1 MHISDGV
8 LPTNVAVVSY
18 VATFVLASWSSRQVK
33 SEDLPKI
40 AVVTSSFFVASLF
53 HIPLGPTSVHL
64 IMGGLVGALLGPVA
78 FLSVTLGIFLQSIL
92 FQFGGL
98 TAVGANSLM
107 MGIPALICAGLFQI
121 IRGRTLLS
129 HTIAGAICGVLGT
142 SISALF
148 LALLLTTAGEE
159 FFGVAKLALAAH
171 VPVIIIE
178 GIVSAFVISF
188 LYRVRPELL
197 CGFKSVGK
205 RR

>member
-8 LPTNVAVVSY
+8 LPTNVAVISY
-18 VATFVLASWSSRQVK
+18 AVTFGLAAWSTKKVK
-33 SEDLPKI
+33 PAELPKI

-64 IMGGLVGALLGPVA
+64 IMGGLVGALLGPA
-78 FLSVTLGIFLQSIL
+78 CYISITLGIFLQSIL

-98 TAVGANSLM
+98 TAVGANSMM
-107 MGIPALICAGLFQI
+107 MGIPALMCAGLFQLM
-121 IRGRTLLS
+121 RGKTLLS
-129 HTIAGAICGVLGT
+129 HTIAGAIIGVLGT
-142 SISALF
+142 TTSALF
-148 LALLLTTAGEE
+148 LAMLLATAGED
-159 FFGVAKLALAAH
+159 FMGVAKMALAAH

-197 CGFKSVGK
+197 GGVVRK
-205 RR
+205 

>member
-8 LPTNVAVVSY
+8 LPVNVAVLSY
-18 VATFVLASWSSRQVK
+18 AATFGLATWSTRRIK
-33 SEDLPKI
+33 AEELPKI

-64 IMGGLVGALLGPVA
+64 LMGGLVGALLGPVA
-78 FLSVTLGIFLQSIL
+78 FISITLGVFLQSIL

-107 MGIPALICAGLFQI
+107 MGIPALICAGLFQLL
-121 IRGRTLLS
+121 RGRTLLS
-129 HTIAGAICGVLGT
+129 NTIAGAICGVLGT
-142 SISALF
+142 TLSAVF
-148 LALLLTTAGEE
+148 LALLLSTAGED
-159 FFGVAKLALAAH
+159 FCGVAKLALAVH
-171 VPVIIIE
+171 VPVVVIE

-197 CGFKSVGK
+197 CGFK
-205 RR
+205 R